1 MIVCERF
8 FRQFNDRKPLFIAL
22 SFLLSLHL
30 LWAQDETGLHQA
42 FLDLSHDGVVMNL
55 SAHPDDE
62 DGSTLAYY
70 RMKYGVRT
78 YSLLFTR
85 GEGGQNEIGPELYE
99 ELGVLRTHE
108 TEAAGRI
115 LGARIR
121 FLNLYDFGFSKTATE
136 TFQKWGGANEVL
148 RRLVYAIRKYKP
160 DVLFTN
166 HNTIGGHGHHQAVAI
181 TAIAAF
187 DAAADSTIFPEQ
199 LKLPGAAVWQPRK
212 LFFRVFGRDA
222 QQADVIHAIGDT
234 NAVLKRSYLDVAAE
248 AIAMHRSQGLDGS
261 RMRAFTQGRSLYR
274 LVRSNSMY
282 ANDSTTFFGGI
293 NLWNDPALQSLY
305 PLRRQLLL
313 LHEGMSR
320 DSLLAIISNAQ
331 TETDRLSPTITS
343 PLARRILEQWQEEL
357 EELVRLSLGISASWM
372 FADTL
377 VVPRQRVPSTV
388 RLHVPGFQP
397 DGLQFSFITP
407 HGWTVNDIEQGAS
420 PSRSRAIE
428 RKYEVIIGDDAH
440 LTYPKTKANYN
451 PIELEQSLAVI
462 ARFSVLGLPLRLT
475 LRPSFDVGPLQLLHV
490 APSITRISPD
500 EFQYG
505 KKFSFELKNLA
516 PRKTAG
522 RITVEAPATWRCESA
537 TYVIPQEDGV
547 ARGELLVTPPP
558 NVGPGDY
565 ALRFKSEYAWT
576 DVTVKVFDVT
586 VDRTM
591 SLGII
596 KSYDDTME
604 ETARALGVKYKL
616 LTAHN
621 LEGDLSA
628 YTTIVVDIRAYFARD
643 DLRKANRRL
652 LEYVRNGGHV
662 VVMYQKDQDWKPEY
676 APYPFH
682 IGRKRITVE
691 EAPVNVLVPEHPLFS
706 SPNKIVDDDWK
717 GWIQERGIY
726 FPEKVPSEYM
736 RLLSCSDPDEAPLTT
751 GYLLTHYGKGSYIYT
766 SYVWYRQLKEYHAGA
781 YRCFANMIS
790 YPRYRDTANPGRTR
804 PADPHG
810 SRQQ

>member
-1 MIVCERF
+1 MIVYERF
-8 FRQFNDRKPLFIAL
+8 FRQFNGRKPVFITL

-99 ELGVLRTHE
+99 ELGVLRTQE

-199 LKLPGAAVWQPRK
+199 LKLPGVAVWQPRK
-212 LFFRVFGRDA
+212 LFVRVFGRDA

-293 NLWNDPALQSLY
+293 NLWNDPALQSLR
-305 PLRRQLLL
+305 PLRRQLSF
-313 LHEGMSR
+313 LHEGMPR

-331 TETDRLSPTITS
+331 TEIDRLSPTVTS
-343 PLARRILEQWQEEL
+343 PLARRILEQWQEDL
-357 EELVRLSLGISASWM
+357 EELVRLSLRASASWT

-377 VVPRQRVPSTV
+377 VVPRQRVASTV
-388 RLHVPGFQP
+388 RLLVPGHRITS
-397 DGLQFSFITP
+397 FSLSFVTP
-407 HGWTVNDIEQGAS
+407 QGWAVNERESHPLPAGGNTVESTYD
-420 PSRSRAIE
+420 
-428 RKYEVIIGDDAH
+428 VLIGDDAPF
-440 LTYPKTKANYN
+440 TFPKTKANYN
-451 PIELEQSLAVI
+451 PIELEQPLAAM
-462 ARFSVLGLPLRLT
+462 ARFSVRGLPFRLT
-475 LRPSFDVGPLQLLHV
+475 VRPSFDVGPLQLLRV
-490 APSITRISPD
+490 TPSVTRISPE
-500 EFQYG
+500 EFGYG

-522 RITVEAPATWRCESA
+522 RITVQAPARWRSESA
-537 TYVIPQEDGV
+537 TYIIPEEDGIST
-547 ARGELLVTPPP
+547 GELLVTPPV
-558 NVGPGDY
+558 NVAPGDY
-565 ALRFKSEYAWT
+565 RLRIKSEYVWT
-576 DVTVKVFDVT
+576 DVTVNVFDVA

-604 ETARALGVKYKL
+604 ETARALGVKYRL
-616 LTAHN
+616 LTAHD
-621 LEGDLSA
+621 LEADLSA
-628 YTTIVVDIRAYFARD
+628 YTTIVVDMRAYFARD
-643 DLRKANRRL
+643 DLRKTNRRL

-676 APYPFH
+676 APFPFQ

-691 EAPVNVLVPEHPLFS
+691 EAPVTVLVPDHPLFT
-706 SPNKIVDDDWK
+706 SPNTIVDDDWK

-726 FPEKVPSEYM
+726 FPENVPSEYT

-790 YPRYRDTANPGRTR
+790 YPRYRDTVSPGSTR
-804 PADPHG
+804 PPDPRG